1 LSKIGFSLD
10 STWRVEGSD
19 RLIRNRRKHSKPFIL
34 HVGQVFYPPQTTVA
48 DLLAFGQHFEVKDNL
63 NLQSIT

>member
-1 LSKIGFSLD
+1 MSKIGFSLD

-34 HVGQVFYPPQTTVA
+34 HVGQIFYPPQTTVA

-63 NLQSIT
+63 NLQSLT